1 MHGALRRPLPLTP
14 NPTPSPNP
22 TPHQVP
28 YDDVKYDL
36 EVLKEDVMAD
46 LTKLAKAAS
55 EVNGGVQP
63 LP

>member
-1 MHGALRRPLPLTP
+1 M
-14 NPTPSPNP
+14 
-22 TPHQVP
+22 P